1 VGETDQGAR
10 GARLLDMEIM
20 TDDSGYITLYA
31 CMRGHGVALSDEV
44 EVQIGAW
51 LVVPSDAVQ

>member
-10 GARLLDMEIM
+10 GARLLDMKIK
-20 TDDSGYITLYA
+20 TDDSGHIALYA
-31 CMRGHGVALSDEV
+31 YMRGHGVAMSDEV
-44 EVQIGAW
+44 EVQVGAW